1 MTLPSTSSIKLYPEN
16 TTANYVTQLYKNIE
30 LRGDWEVALTEF
42 HFPHTFFNV
51 NHGSNRIKA
60 LWRIEGQNSVTSG
73 TVTPGYYKND
83 EEFLDAVN
91 NVFKGMNLG
100 KIRVNTI
107 TRCAYYTEPA
117 RPIEPKEKTVPNL
130 RQIREPYITNHEFIS
145 LGEVLSRQLGY
156 EPGVNIAAEPA
167 ALMPLNL
174 AYGLPS
180 HIYIYS
186 DIAEPHMVGDTNVPL
201 LRMINTHHGK
211 YLFGDEATITPNSLQ
226 YIPLAKN
233 QFDNIQIDLR
243 VNSGLPVPF
252 KFGTAAVVLHFRRS
266 SNQ

>member
-1 MTLPSTSSIKLYPEN
+1 MTLPSTSSIKLYPDN

-51 NHGSNRIKA
+51 NHGSNKIKA
-60 LWRIEGQNSVTSG
+60 VCHFERKESITSG
-73 TVTPGYYKND
+73 AVEPGYYKND

-91 NVFKGMNLG
+91 NVLEGMKLG
-100 KIRVNTI
+100 TI
-107 TRCAYYTEPA
+107 SINAVTHCPYYTGPQ
-117 RPIEPKEKTVPNL
+117 RIVEPKVRPVIGVRL
-130 RQIREPYITNHEFIS
+130 IREPDLTVFDLIS

-156 EPGVNIAAEPA
+156 EPGINIAAEPA
-167 ALMPLNL
+167 ARMPLNL

-180 HIYIYS
+180 HIFIYS
-186 DIAEPHMVGDTNVPL
+186 DIVEPHMVGDTNVPL

-226 YIPLAKN
+226 YIPLAKY

-243 VNSGLPVPF
+243 VNSGQPVPF

-266 SNQ
+266 LSQ